1 MGTFR
6 SGAGSAARI
15 LFGAAIVLW
24 MIHSGR
30 LDLARVR
37 SSLSQ
42 WPAMLLIL
50 ALGYVQAGIATARWN
65 LLLRAQQVHLPFR
78 RAWGLVMIGNL
89 FNIVI
94 PGAVGGD
101 LVKGYYVARAAGSR
115 GTHAATAVVMDRVA
129 GLVGLLV
136 LGALLVAINREQVM
150 HAAATRRL
158 ALITIVGAAA
168 GLAAMYAAVFAG
180 AFAGARLSEARGIPN
195 FARTICRALAGF
207 RHPWPVIPA
216 ALLCS
221 MANQAAG
228 FAMYWLALKSTGV
241 VSIPPGAFFLAVPL
255 GFIVN
260 ALPLS
265 PGGVGVG
272 QAAFFGL
279 FHIVAPA
286 LAPAA
291 SDAMTVYQ
299 VMYFLVCGTG
309 LFWYISYRKP
319 SIEQGSATLPSV

>member
-1 MGTFR
+1 MNRFGSR
-6 SGAGSAARI
+6 AGSAARI
-15 LFGAAIVLW
+15 LLGAAIVLW

-37 SSLSQ
+37 SSLTQ

-50 ALGYVQAGIATARWN
+50 ALGYLQVAIATARWN
-65 LLLRAQQVHLPFR
+65 LLLRAQRVHLPFG

-94 PGAVGGD
+94 PGSVGGD

-136 LGALLVAINREQVM
+136 LGALLVAVNREQVM
-150 HAAATRRL
+150 QAAGTERL
-158 ALITIVGAAA
+158 AAITILGAVA
-168 GLAAMYAAVFAG
+168 GLAGMYAMVL
-180 AFAGARLSEARGIPN
+180 AGARLAEVQAIPG

-207 RHPWPVIPA
+207 RHPWSVIPA
-216 ALLCS
+216 TLLCS
-221 MANQAAG
+221 MANQATG
-228 FAMYWLALKSTGV
+228 FTMYWLALKSTGV
-241 VSIPPGAFFLAVPL
+241 VSIPAAAFFLAVPL

-265 PGGVGVG
+265 PGGIGVG

-279 FHIVAPA
+279 FRIVAPA

-319 SIEQGSATLPSV
+319 ALEYGSATLPSV